1 MRSLTAALRILD
13 VVGYRGDMIDLNQY
27 LPFALRAGAMAG
39 LLALG
44 LGLGGCAAGLGDSA
58 ASGAFVDP
66 ARYDLYD
73 CKQLDTERKKLAGE
87 IAELNGL
94 IAKAK
99 TGVGGEVVA
108 DVAYSNSYISARAQ
122 AKLADEAWAR
132 NRCAAAG
139 PSSLSPNPKP
149 TATPRSGSALY

>member
-1 MRSLTAALRILD
+1 M
-13 VVGYRGDMIDLNQY
+13 VDLNHG
-27 LPFALRAGAMAG
+27 LPLMLRAGALTG

-44 LGLGGCAAGLGDSA
+44 LGLGGCAAGLGDSF

-66 ARYDLYD
+66 AKYDLYD
-73 CKQLDTERKKLAGE
+73 CKQLDVERKKLAGD

-94 IAKAK
+94 MAKAK

-108 DVAYSNSYISARAQ
+108 DVAYSNSYIAARAQ

-139 PSSLSPNPKP
+139 PSSVSANPKP
-149 TATPRSGSALY
+149 TATPARSGSTLY